1 MDPLALSATDL
12 RRKLLSGEIS
22 SAELLDLTL
31 QRIEAVNPAVNAVV
45 AIEADQ
51 ARQAAALSD
60 RRIAAGEARALEG
73 LVITVKDSFD
83 TAGMRSTAGAPP
95 YRARVPETDAAAV
108 ARLEACGRGDRR
120 EIERAGLHGR
130 FPGL

>member
-60 RRIAAGEARALEG
+60 RRIASGEARALEG

-83 TAGMRSTAGAPP
+83 TAGMRTGAGDRRGGGGA
-95 YRARVPETDAAAV
+95 
-108 ARLEACGRGDRR
+108 LEACGRGDRR